1 MKIAVASGVKIAS
14 GCDIIQTGDTYGR
27 NGREIVHLINAGMT
41 DLEAIEAATAFAPRT
56 LGPQAP
62 QSGWLRAGYDA
73 DVIALDTN
81 PLDDR
86 GVWGDADR
94 VTHVWKAGIQ
104 QK

>member
-1 MKIAVASGVKIAS
+1 M
-14 GCDIIQTGDTYGR
+14 YGS
-27 NGREIVHLINAGMT
+27 NSMEIVHLINAGMT
-41 DLEAIEAATAFAPRT
+41 DLEAIEAMTATAPET

-62 QSGWLRAGYDA
+62 TSGQLVEGYDA

-86 GVWGDADR
+86 SVWGDADR
-94 VTHVWKAGIQ
+94 VTHVWKAGVR